1 MALTEAERALI
12 PLLSRKKR
20 ELCSKKFNPKP
31 VRTGFYG
38 EIIPLW
44 LWSRAHPKRRRL
56 PRVRYSK
63 KGKPRIG
70 LSGFHYN
77 ISHTHGGVFVAVSDS
92 PVGIDAEKPRE
103 VNFSVAERY
112 FEPEDFA
119 KLRHTL
125 DPDRL
130 YATLWTRLEAY
141 GKYLG
146 EGVFRRLPPPP
157 KEATTV
163 TVPEDFILSVY
174 PPCEISLIPIDP
186 EKIITDLRRKI
197 KL

>member
-1 MALTEAERALI
+1 MPLTEDERALI
-12 PLLSRKKR
+12 PLLSKQKR
-20 ELCSKKFNPKP
+20 ELCSKVFNPKP
-31 VRTGFYG
+31 VRSGFYG

-44 LWSRAHPKRRRL
+44 LWSQSHPKRRRL
-56 PRVRYSK
+56 PRVRYAK

-70 LSGFHYN
+70 FGSFHYS
-77 ISHTHGGVFVAVSDS
+77 ISHTDGGVFVALSDS

-112 FEPEDFA
+112 FAPKDYA

-130 YATLWTRLEAY
+130 YSTLWTRLEAY

-146 EGVFRRLPPPP
+146 VGIVRNLPLPP

-163 TVPEDFILSVY
+163 TLPRDYIVSVY
-174 PPCEISLIPIDP
+174 PPEEINLIPLDP
-186 EKIITDLRRKI
+186 EKVITDLTRKI